1 MNLPA
6 REWMDRSAEMFAQA
20 LDAVPDT
27 ALGEPSV
34 LPGWT
39 RQHVVAHVH
48 FNALSLSRLAR
59 WAATGEPT
67 PQYASAAQRRAEIED
82 GASWPAAELRARVG
96 ESAAALA
103 AILDG
108 LDGAGWAREVVTI
121 GGRRIPATELPW
133 LRARELAVHAVDL
146 GAGAGFGDLPPDLL
160 LALATEVLTGR
171 ARTGELAGITS
182 WLTGRSAQAPA
193 LGPWL

>member
-1 MNLPA
+1 MNSPG
-6 REWMDRSAEMFAQA
+6 REWMDRSAEIFARA
-20 LDAVPDT
+20 LEAVPDA

-39 RQHVVAHVH
+39 RKHVIAHVH
-48 FNALSLSRLAR
+48 FNALSLGRLAH

-67 PQYASAAQRRAEIED
+67 PQYASVTQRRTEIEE
-82 GASWPAAELRARVG
+82 GAGWPAAKLRALAG

-103 AILDG
+103 RALDRLDG
-108 LDGAGWAREVVTI
+108 DGWAREVETI
-121 GGRRIPATELPW
+121 QGRRIPPTELPW
-133 LRARELAVHAVDL
+133 LRARETAVHAVDL
-146 GAGAGFGDLPPDLL
+146 AAGVGFAGLPEDLL

-182 WLTGRSAQAPA
+182 WLTGRSAEAPPI
-193 LGPWL
+193 GPWL